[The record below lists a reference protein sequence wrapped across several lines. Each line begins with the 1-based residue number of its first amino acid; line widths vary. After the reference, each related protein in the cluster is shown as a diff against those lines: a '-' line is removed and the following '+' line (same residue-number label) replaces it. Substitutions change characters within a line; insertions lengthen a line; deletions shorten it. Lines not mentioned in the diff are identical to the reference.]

1 MKTIDEAAAAVDGA
15 AAEPPSC
22 CSSEA
27 KADAFLVSNDWADY
41 LRDCRSSTES
51 YLAEQTQLTERL
63 LHRLRGGAPSRLS
76 VEQLAEDGRSSS
88 PASDALAVNSESA
101 PVSPRRRGAQSVVWS
116 AASFVGKMS
125 TPKSKSNGGILK
137 KALSGH
143 HFQSS
148 ESVQHVLSVMEAE
161 AEPERSG
168 RIYKVVTG
176 KGFEV
181 ICGLLITLNTI
192 FTVLRANA
200 SMDILALSQSTAA
213 ADEAR
218 HFIQLYLDW
227 LDRIE
232 MMFLGVYAVELCLRL
247 YAHRLYFFC
256 GRSAGWHLLDMVAL
270 GAAVSGRLITNFLQ
284 GSDDATL
291 SSGKSS
297 VMLMRMTRL
306 LKLGKLARVVRAAR
320 FFRQMMMF
328 VDCVLGCLE
337 NLFWALLMILLV
349 LLLFSIFFVQSFES
363 WLTFNVDAEEQSRHQ
378 ILEKF
383 GSVQMSM
390 LTLFYSTTGGTD
402 WADIYKVVRKTD
414 SMSSF
419 MFLGMIIFF
428 AVAVWNIIA
437 SIFFEKAIKSSMT
450 SRDDEILDKRR
461 NEEQD
466 AKELMDLCKRADVDS
481 SGSISDVEFEKL
493 MSTESILEFFSVR
506 GLDIKNARH
515 FFEVMN
521 AMTPGNEVD
530 LEEFVGSCL
539 RVKGAAT
546 SIDLHLLAF
555 ESRAMHSKTNKFM
568 ESASEVLTT
577 LTQQTERTLAL
588 MRDNTS
594 KMNAAPGKGGEKSP
608 ARAAQ
613 PAARAM
619 ADAEP
624 VDVQPRRLAEGADA
638 QPIHFE
644 EPGSQRGSN
653 HSTPRSTQDSL

>member
-63 LHRLRGGAPSRLS
+63 LRRLLDGAPSRPS
-76 VEQLAEDGRSSS
+76 DEQQVKDGSPSS
-88 PASDALAVNSESA
+88 PASAENSESA
-101 PVSPRRRGAQSVVWS
+101 PVVLRRQKARPSENW
-116 AASFVGKMS
+116 AADFVARRPLQRS
-125 TPKSKSNGGILK
+125 TSTLK
-137 KALSGH
+137 NALSGSLL
-143 HFQSS
+143 QRS
-148 ESVQHVLSVMEAE
+148 ESLQHLLSFLDAEVQ
-161 AEPERSG
+161 PKRSG
-168 RIYKVVTG
+168 RIYNLVTG
-176 KGFEV
+176 KWFEMFTGLV
-181 ICGLLITLNTI
+181 IALNTM
-192 FTVLRANA
+192 FMVLGANA
-200 SMDILALSQSTAA
+200 AMEMFSLAA

-218 HFIQLYLDW
+218 HQKLKLYLNW
-227 LDRIE
+227 LDRVE
-232 MMFLGVYAVELCLRL
+232 MAFLVFYAVELCLRF
-247 YAHRLYFFC
+247 YAHRLMSFFC
-256 GRSAGWHLLDMVAL
+256 SNVAGWHLLDTVVL
-270 GAAVSGRLITNFLQ
+270 VTSITGLVLTSLQ
-284 GSDDATL
+284 GNDDATL